1 MSPYLYKTNQTA
13 NKRINRNEDGED
25 IMQDGGYQVIVQKK
39 GHLSDDRTEQG
50 CLYKRKGEKKSHF
63 SFSSEPLSISYLN

>member
-50 CLYKRKGEKKSHF
+50 CLYKRQGEKKVTFHSVQ
-63 SFSSEPLSISYLN
+63 SP

>member
-39 GHLSDDRTEQG
+39 GHLSDNRTEQG
-50 CLYKRKGEKKSHF
+50 CLCKRKGEKKVTFHAVQT
-63 SFSSEPLSISYLN
+63 P